1 MARKRG
7 MQFIPYDYEAAYN
20 KAMEDMH
27 EWFIEN
33 LFQHRKKVIYAL
45 KEITAGDQFEIEIYP
60 QFRSMDEVPPEGRT
74 IKKDNKAQKNLNDKN
89 ARKYVERLINENFSD
104 RDIWMTLT
112 YDDAHLP
119 PDGDVDA
126 AIKNVQKY
134 IRRINY
140 QRKKRGLP
148 NAKYVYVTAYNPDAE
163 IRWHHHIVMDGA
175 LDMETVESCWKQSSR
190 NEVRRL
196 QTDENGLS
204 GMANYIV
211 EEKNRVPSEKR
222 WNSSQGLRDPRI
234 KVVHSKRPAT
244 GGSYKKIGSF
254 VDGMVKDRDSIPE
267 ILKKWYPDMDFTNAN
282 VYYNDFNCMQF
293 DSTGITMYT
302 GTITDNTKRTRF
314 DYNGEHFYR
323 DGKYVGKIGTNT
335 MIGNDSQRG
344 LVFDIEYDTAYMSWA
359 NKESANGSSY
369 MMKWAYCTQQCNN
382 YEANMLH
389 AGADIN
395 MHYYKLR
402 NVSFEDGAINGTL
415 TFKQPLAVNSNG
427 TLSKWS
433 TATLTFK
440 NGILI
445 SGAWSNG

>member
-7 MQFIPYDYEAAYN
+7 MQYIPYDYEAAYN
-20 KAMEDMH
+20 KSLEEMH

-33 LFQHRKKVIYAL
+33 LFQHRKKVVYAL

-74 IKKDNKAQKNLNDKN
+74 IKKDNNKAQKNLNDKN

-234 KVVHSKRPAT
+234 KVVHSKRPAA
-244 GGSYKKIGSF
+244 GGSYKK
-254 VDGMVKDRDSIPE
+254 
-267 ILKKWYPDMDFTNAN
+267 
-282 VYYNDFNCMQF
+282 
-293 DSTGITMYT
+293 
-302 GTITDNTKRTRF
+302 
-314 DYNGEHFYR
+314 
-323 DGKYVGKIGTNT
+323 
-335 MIGNDSQRG
+335 
-344 LVFDIEYDTAYMSWA
+344 
-359 NKESANGSSY
+359 
-369 MMKWAYCTQQCNN
+369 
-382 YEANMLH
+382 
-389 AGADIN
+389 
-395 MHYYKLR
+395 
-402 NVSFEDGAINGTL
+402 
-415 TFKQPLAVNSNG
+415 
-427 TLSKWS
+427 
-433 TATLTFK
+433 
-440 NGILI
+440 
-445 SGAWSNG
+445 

>member
-1 MARKRG
+1 MNKENILEIDNLERSYSTVMPDGETKVYSVLRGISFQVKRG
-7 MQFIPYDYEAAYN
+7 EFIGIMGSSGCGKTTLLKTIGMLNKPNGGKVLYN
-20 KAMEDMH
+20 GED
-27 EWFIEN
+27 
-33 LFQHRKKVIYAL
+33 
-45 KEITAGDQFEIEIYP
+45 TTEIYGDHLAEI
-60 QFRSMDEVPPEGRT
+60 RRT
-74 IKKDNKAQKNLNDKN
+74 QLAFVFQDFYLMNSL
-89 ARKYVERLINENFSD
+89 RKYVERLINENFSD

-234 KVVHSKRPAT
+234 KVVHSKRPAA

-282 VYYNDFNCMQF
+282 VYYNDFNCMFYIHARMRKRRLQ
-293 DSTGITMYT
+293 SEKTEKTGKTC
-302 GTITDNTKRTRF
+302 RT
-314 DYNGEHFYR
+314 
-323 DGKYVGKIGTNT
+323 T
-335 MIGNDSQRG
+335 
-344 LVFDIEYDTAYMSWA
+344 
-359 NKESANGSSY
+359 
-369 MMKWAYCTQQCNN
+369 
-382 YEANMLH
+382 
-389 AGADIN
+389 
-395 MHYYKLR
+395 
-402 NVSFEDGAINGTL
+402 
-415 TFKQPLAVNSNG
+415 
-427 TLSKWS
+427 
-433 TATLTFK
+433 
-440 NGILI
+440 
-445 SGAWSNG
+445 